1 MTRLAF
7 LLLPMLAACEAAGD
21 PAAPL
26 PAHAS
31 AAPAPAPAPATK
43 SPAPEAAPSNAG
55 VRPDPGPGADC
66 PLAIRFG
73 SYAMG
78 IDRPTLQ
85 AVESLL
91 AADAAVSTVER
102 SPWGREGEVT
112 LCARLRSEADAERLF
127 RAVAGLFPAEPRGP
141 LSVATRTGL
150 VFHAPPR

>member
-1 MTRLAF
+1 MTRLAL

-21 PAAPL
+21 PRNAAPTNASPV
-26 PAHAS
+26 PAAAPAA
-31 AAPAPAPAPATK
+31 AAPAPAPAK
-43 SPAPEAAPSNAG
+43 AG
-55 VRPDPGPGADC
+55 VRPEPGPGDDC

-78 IDRPTLQ
+78 IDRPTLE

-91 AADAAVSTVER
+91 AADAAVTAVER

-112 LCARLRSEADAERLF
+112 LCARLRSDSDAGRLF

>member
-1 MTRLAF
+1 
-7 LLLPMLAACEAAGD
+7 MLAACEAAGD
-21 PAAPL
+21 PGAPL
-26 PAHAS
+26 PANAS
-31 AAPAPAPAPATK
+31 AAPAATPAAPAPAK
-43 SPAPEAAPSNAG
+43 PG
-55 VRPDPGPGADC
+55 VRPALHPGPGPGPGADC

-78 IDRPTLQ
+78 IDRPTLE

-91 AADAAVSTVER
+91 AADAAVTAVER

-112 LCARLRSEADAERLF
+112 LCARLRSDADAGRLF
-127 RAVAGLFPAEPRGP
+127 RAIAGLFPAEPRGP